1 QQEES
6 ELDPAD
12 QQHYTTGISK
22 PVENISAVRTGTH
35 PKRTLNL
42 IIRGGR
48 AMSQI
53 RNLDNKRVLD
63 LSDDGR
69 MAVILKGGCITIIT
83 VNPDGTLHITNE
95 TNKPKD

>member
-1 QQEES
+1 MRDKKE
-6 ELDPAD
+6 
-12 QQHYTTGISK
+12 K
-22 PVENISAVRTGTH
+22 
-35 PKRTLNL
+35 
-42 IIRGGR
+42 GGR

-83 VNPDGTLHITNE
+83 VNPDGTLHITHE

>member
-1 QQEES
+1 
-6 ELDPAD
+6 
-12 QQHYTTGISK
+12 
-22 PVENISAVRTGTH
+22 
-35 PKRTLNL
+35 
-42 IIRGGR
+42 
-48 AMSQI
+48 MSQI

-69 MAVILKGGCITIIT
+69 MAVILKGGYITIIT